1 MLPEISIILNIVLAV
16 AVVFVYRRYRKN
28 IRKVQ
33 FILDAVAG
41 GDYNFKY
48 FTGKAPMKDALVNT
62 ALNRIVEI
70 LARAKSDAQMRE
82 KYYELILESVDT
94 GIIVID
100 ERGHIIQKN
109 SAALRLLGL
118 SVFTHV
124 SQLDRV
130 DGTLMA
136 ALRDIRKG
144 EKKQV
149 EYGTEKGAQHLSV
162 RASGMLLQDK
172 EVRIV
177 AVSDINSELEE
188 KEIDSWIRLTRV
200 LTHEIMNSV
209 TPITSISET
218 MLRKYERHD
227 DIRNGL
233 ETIHTTGRSLIGFV
247 ENYRKFTHIPT
258 PVPSLFYVRQFAER
272 MRSMALSAAAG
283 TDDACMEIV
292 TDISPSDLI
301 LYADESLVSHIVL
314 NLLRNAMQA
323 ITGAEQ
329 KDGRIVIR
337 ARCDEAEAVII
348 DICNNGPLIPRED
361 REQIFVPFFTTKP
374 EGSGIGLSISRQI
387 MRLSGG
393 TLTLHCDDAAGV
405 TTFTLKFP

>member
-48 FTGKAPMKDALVNT
+48 STGKAPMRDAVVNA

-82 KYYELILESVDT
+82 KYYELILDSVDT

-118 SVFTHV
+118 SVLTHV
-124 SQLDRV
+124 SQLARID
-130 DGTLMA
+130 TALMV

-144 EKKQV
+144 EKRQM
-149 EYGTEKGAQHLSV
+149 EYGTEKGTQHLSV

-218 MLRKYERHD
+218 MLRRYEPDD

-233 ETIHTTGRSLIGFV
+233 ETICTTGRSLISFV
-247 ENYRKFTHIPT
+247 ENYRRFTHIPT

-272 MRSMALSAAAG
+272 MRNMALSAAGDTSDCAP
-283 TDDACMEIV
+283 DIE
-292 TDISPSDLI
+292 TDISPDDLI
-301 LYADESLVSHIVL
+301 LYADENLVSHIVL

-323 ITGAEQ
+323 IANGEQ
-329 KDGRIVIR
+329 TDGRITIR
-337 ARCDEAEAVII
+337 ARCDETEAVII
-348 DICNNGPLIPRED
+348 DISNNGPMIPRED

-374 EGSGIGLSISRQI
+374 DGSGIGLSISRQI

-393 TLTLHCDDAAGV
+393 TLTLHCDESAGL